1 MPIEEFSPEPPPPQ
15 SSPGAL
21 WAGLLIVAIAV
32 IGGVGIYWF
41 MTSNRQAQGPGQG
54 DGAPAADLPPPVR
67 TPSVIEVTDEALE
80 ASADKGLSMVV
91 TDVASRE
98 ENGTCVWAGRI
109 VLRNEGVETLEV
121 ERPDAGNTYL
131 ELEEAGGRQVRCRQ
145 ESRTVERVSLGPGA
159 STAAEWKD
167 EFAKGITRFRFLH
180 VEAVGEERR
189 VVATPW
195 IEVPKAGR

>member
-21 WAGLLIVAIAV
+21 WTGLVLVVIAV
-32 IGGVGIYWF
+32 LGGVGVYWY
-41 MTSNRQAQGPGQG
+41 MTSDQGVKAPSQG
-54 DGAPAADLPPPVR
+54 DGTPATDLPPPVR
-67 TPSVIEVTDEALE
+67 TPSVIEVTDEALKD
-80 ASADKGLSMVV
+80 SADKGLAMVV

-109 VLRNEGVETLEV
+109 VLRNDGAEALDV

-131 ELEEAGGRQVRCRQ
+131 ELEADGGRQVRCLQ
-145 ESRTVERVSLGPGA
+145 ESRTIERVPLGPGA
-159 STAAEWKD
+159 STATEWRD
-167 EFAKGITRFRFLH
+167 EFGTGITRFRFIH
-180 VEAVGEERR
+180 VETVGEGMR

-195 IEVPKAGR
+195 IDVPKAGR